1 MDNNKLYQ
9 VLKTGCE
16 EELMAE
22 VELILEELESF
33 KSDQQRFFILLNNII
48 LFTFKTMKEL
58 GYSFADLMEVIDS
71 QYFEQLE
78 IDNLEEMKDW
88 LKRFFSNINQM
99 ISYRQDNRN
108 EELVREV
115 KAYIQNHYTRGITLN
130 ELASQF
136 SVSTGYLSKMFLDY
150 VGENFT
156 EYLNM
161 IRVNKAKELLK
172 TTDKKIYQIADQVG
186 FNDSYYFSSWFKKIV
201 GVTPTTYR
209 ENLDLL

>member
-1 MDNNKLYQ
+1 
-9 VLKTGCE
+9 
-16 EELMAE
+16 
-22 VELILEELESF
+22 
-33 KSDQQRFFILLNNII
+33 
-48 LFTFKTMKEL
+48 
-58 GYSFADLMEVIDS
+58 
-71 QYFEQLE
+71 
-78 IDNLEEMKDW
+78 
-88 LKRFFSNINQM
+88 
-99 ISYRQDNRN
+99 
-108 EELVREV
+108 
-115 KAYIQNHYTRGITLN
+115 
-130 ELASQF
+130 
-136 SVSTGYLSKMFLDY
+136 MFLDY